1 LWGFYVANIIPAAS
15 FAQTRGE
22 VGFTYVFA
30 GQQIFEEITEQLD
43 VLASGL
49 VMGVGDL
56 QGTGS
61 DTVRITRYGALGW
74 AEAMVAMAGETDQI
88 SPTGYTL
95 GHDSVTTGRYGL
107 AKEQTYTDQIL
118 GRAETIGLDDMISM
132 VPMSFLTT
140 LRQGAA
146 TIGATFA
153 SGAGT
158 SGLAW
163 TYDDEL
169 DLIALFH
176 ETEGFVQA
184 VQRNGAPKSLRHPE
198 QYSDLRQS
206 IRNEPGLQGSAELQ
220 MKLIGL
226 SNESGGGFS
235 FLGIEN
241 HASHDVITSGGDHI
255 GCAYVPGAIAWAV
268 ASTLP
273 IQVENP
279 QATVW
284 VPEFGIVI
292 ERKSTGDIATARF
305 AANAFFGMAK
315 LDAALFPQ
323 FKITSIND

>member
-1 LWGFYVANIIPAAS
+1 MANIIPAAS
-15 FAQTRGE
+15 FAQTRGT
-22 VGFTYVFA
+22 VGHAYVFA

-43 VLASGL
+43 VIGAGL

-61 DTVRITRYGALGW
+61 DTLRITRYGALGW

-88 SPTGYTL
+88 VPTGYTL
-95 GHDSVTTGRYGL
+95 GHDSVTIGRYGM
-107 AKEQTYTDQIL
+107 AKEQTYTDQTL
-118 GRAETIGLDDMISM
+118 SRAETVGLDDMVSM

-158 SGLAW
+158 SGQPW

-176 ETEGFVQA
+176 ETEGFASA

-220 MKLIGL
+220 QKLLGL
-226 SNESGGGFS
+226 STANGGGFD
-235 FLGIEN
+235 FLGLEN
-241 HASHDVITSGGDHI
+241 HASHDVVTSGGDHV

-268 ASTLP
+268 ASTLA
-273 IQVENP
+273 IGVENP
-279 QATVW
+279 AATLW
-284 VPEFGIVI
+284 VPEFGIII
-292 ERKSTGDIATARF
+292 ERKSTSEIATARF

-315 LDAALFPQ
+315 LDASLFPQ